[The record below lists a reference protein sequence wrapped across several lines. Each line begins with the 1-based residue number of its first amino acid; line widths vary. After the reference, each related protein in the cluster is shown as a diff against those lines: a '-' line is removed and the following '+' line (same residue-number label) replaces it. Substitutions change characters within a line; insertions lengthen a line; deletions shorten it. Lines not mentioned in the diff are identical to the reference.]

1 MEPWRLPV
9 QAGHPDISPAAPAAP
24 EQKVV
29 WNRGDFRC
37 KLVTMAPSLEIAAAT
52 MDATRG
58 SCSLASNGTL
68 PSLEDAE
75 EAALPAAPA
84 AHVEYGSMGRAG
96 ARPTEAL
103 AGDREAAGAD
113 LQGTVPGSVPCNPCT
128 NGAVGAGAGHSR
140 AQRRNQLGGD
150 ILE

>member
-1 MEPWRLPV
+1 MELWRLSV

-75 EAALPAAPA
+75 EAAVPAVPA
-84 AHVEYGSMGRAG
+84 GHAEYGSMGRAG
-96 ARPTEAL
+96 TRPTEAR
-103 AGDREAAGAD
+103 AGSWEASGAD
-113 LQGTVPGSVPCNPCT
+113 VQGTAQGSVPRNGT

-140 AQRRNQLGGD
+140 TQRRNQLGGD